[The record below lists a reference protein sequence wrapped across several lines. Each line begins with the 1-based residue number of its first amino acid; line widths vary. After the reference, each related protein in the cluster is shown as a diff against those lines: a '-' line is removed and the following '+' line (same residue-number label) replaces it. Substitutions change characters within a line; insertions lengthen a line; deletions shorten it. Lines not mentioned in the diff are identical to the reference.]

1 MGANLRYKVGVQRV
15 SLPTSWGMEYNSAV
29 SFPSGVGGAL
39 QYNTI
44 QYNTWL
50 V

>member
-1 MGANLRYKVGVQRV
+1 MMYH
-15 SLPTSWGMEYNSAV
+15 Y
-29 SFPSGVGGAL
+29 
-39 QYNTI
+39 YTI

>member
-1 MGANLRYKVGVQRV
+1 MKKN
-15 SLPTSWGMEYNSAV
+15 TS
-29 SFPSGVGGAL
+29 
-39 QYNTI
+39 NTI